1 MTRSELI
8 NAVAEQ
14 NVQLVTN
21 EIAEQCVVAVFDTI
35 TQGLADGDRVEIRG
49 FGVFETRN
57 RAARV
62 GRNPRTGDRVDV
74 GPKRIPFFKA
84 GSQLKTRLNE
94 AKG

>member
-8 NAVAEQ
+8 NAVADQ

-21 EIAEQCVVAVFDTI
+21 EIAEKAVIAVLDTI
-35 TQGLADGDRVEIRG
+35 GKSLADGKRVEIRG

-57 RAARV
+57 RGARV

-74 GPKRIPFFKA
+74 GPKRVPFFRPS
-84 GSQLKTRLNE
+84 SQLKARLNE